1 MDSPGYEQIAAAAAF
16 VRERISLPPGPRV
29 GVVLGSGLGAFA
41 DQLDKAQALAYA
53 EIPHF
58 PQGSV
63 SGHKSQLVVGSLGGT
78 TALVMQGR
86 VHMYEGYSPQQVVF
100 PVRVLMELGARVL
113 ILTNAAGG
121 LGDGLQPGDLMLIR
135 DHINLSSHNPLVGA
149 NDDRLGPRFPDMS
162 DTYSRALRELASK
175 VAARRGLAL
184 KSGVYLGLLGPS
196 YETPAEIRMFQRWG
210 VDAVGMSTVPE
221 AIACGHRGV
230 PVLGISCITNLAAGI
245 SSQPLNHDEVKE
257 TADRVTS
264 AFVGLLQDLVPEVGQ
279 TLG

>member
-1 MDSPGYEQIAAAAAF
+1 MDTPGYEQIAAAAAF
-16 VRERISLPPGPRV
+16 VRERITLPAGPRV

-41 DQLDKAQALAYA
+41 DQLTQPQSLSYA

-63 SGHKSQLVVGSLGGT
+63 SGHRSRLVVGSLGGV

-86 VHMYEGYSPQQVVF
+86 VHMYEGFTPQQVVF
-100 PVRVLMELGARVL
+100 PVRVLMELGARAMV
-113 ILTNAAGG
+113 LTNAAGG
-121 LGDGLQPGDLMLIR
+121 LGEGLAPGDLMLIR
-135 DHINLSSHNPLVGA
+135 DHVNFSGRNPLCGA
-149 NDDRLGPRFPDMS
+149 NDERLGPRFPDMS
-162 DTYSRALRELASK
+162 DTYALRLRELAQQ
-175 VAARRGLAL
+175 VASRQGLAL

-196 YETPAEIRMFQRWG
+196 YETPAEIRVFQRLG

-245 SSQPLNHDEVKE
+245 SQQPLDHDEVKQ

-264 AFVGLLQDLVPEVGQ
+264 AFVGLLRDLVPEVGRA
-279 TLG
+279 TA